1 MIISAAAFGLIVGGL
16 LGLVGGGGSI
26 LAVPAL
32 VYGVGLPLAAAIP
45 TSLVVVGASSAVAV
59 LPRLRNGVNWRLA
72 LIIGAAGTVTAYL
85 GAVVNRLLDP
95 KVLLLAFAAIMV
107 FAGIR
112 MLMPSTSVGG
122 ACALPGGGVNWRSCL
137 PKAIATGAV
146 VGFLTGLLG
155 VGGGFLIVPAL
166 TLVLGLPMAL
176 TVGTSLVIIV
186 INSAAG
192 FAAHLGDL
200 QIDWAV
206 TAAFAVTAMAASLAA
221 GRIGTGSRTGPQAWL
236 WNPGSGDR
244 RLRRRAGSPVLRGA
258 AREHKKAPE
267 DMSSGAFPILNACG
281 RAPAGS
287 HLPPEKPGEE
297 ALAGRLLLLVP
308 AATLGARDPAHDL
321 VDVLAAAR
329 PRRLLAFL
337 TCHRTAHLVAPLHE
351 WIVSSVYPLGYFG
364 GEYFPV
370 KMEGQSGVPGRV
382 RPSKE

>member
-1 MIISAAAFGLIVGGL
+1 MILSAAAFGLIVGGL

-59 LPRLRNGVNWRLA
+59 LPRLRTGVNWRLA

-85 GAVVNRLLDP
+85 GAMVNRLLDP
-95 KVLLLAFAAIMV
+95 KILLLAFAAIMV

-112 MLMPSTSVGG
+112 MLMPSKSVGG

-200 QIDWAV
+200 QIGWAV
-206 TAAFAVTAMAASLAA
+206 TAAFAGAAMVASLAA
-221 GRIGTGSRTGPQAWL
+221 GRIGTGIPDKVLKRGFGILVLVIAAYVAMQA
-236 WNPGSGDR
+236 
-244 RLRRRAGSPVLRGA
+244 LRS
-258 AREHKKAPE
+258 
-267 DMSSGAFPILNACG
+267 
-281 RAPAGS
+281 
-287 HLPPEKPGEE
+287 
-297 ALAGRLLLLVP
+297 
-308 AATLGARDPAHDL
+308 
-321 VDVLAAAR
+321 
-329 PRRLLAFL
+329 
-337 TCHRTAHLVAPLHE
+337 
-351 WIVSSVYPLGYFG
+351 
-364 GEYFPV
+364 
-370 KMEGQSGVPGRV
+370 
-382 RPSKE
+382 

>member
-1 MIISAAAFGLIVGGL
+1 MILTAAAFGLIVGGL

-59 LPRLRNGVNWRLA
+59 LPRLRGGVNWRLA
-72 LIIGAAGTVTAYL
+72 LIIGAAGTATAYL
-85 GAVVNRLLDP
+85 GAYVNRLLDP

-112 MLMPSTSVGG
+112 MMLPSRTSGG
-122 ACALPGGGVNWRSCL
+122 SCALPGGGVHWRSCL

-166 TLVLGLPMAL
+166 TLVLGLPMAV

-186 INSAAG
+186 INSIAG

-206 TAAFAVTAMAASLAA
+206 TAAFAGAAMAASL
-221 GRIGTGSRTGPQAWL
+221 
-236 WNPGSGDR
+236 
-244 RLRRRAGSPVLRGA
+244 V
-258 AREHKKAPE
+258 
-267 DMSSGAFPILNACG
+267 
-281 RAPAGS
+281 
-287 HLPPEKPGEE
+287 
-297 ALAGRLLLLVP
+297 AGRLGTNIPDKVLKRSFGVLVLLV
-308 AATLGARDPAHDL
+308 AAYVSVQA
-321 VDVLAAAR
+321 
-329 PRRLLAFL
+329 LL
-337 TCHRTAHLVAPLHE
+337 
-351 WIVSSVYPLGYFG
+351 S
-364 GEYFPV
+364 
-370 KMEGQSGVPGRV
+370 
-382 RPSKE
+382 

>member
-1 MIISAAAFGLIVGGL
+1 MLTAAAFGLIVGAL

-59 LPRLRNGVNWRLA
+59 LPRLRTGVNWRLA

-85 GAVVNRLLDP
+85 GAMVNRLLDP
-95 KVLLLAFAAIMV
+95 KILLLAFAAIMV
-107 FAGIR
+107 LAGVR
-112 MLMPSTSVGG
+112 MLMPSAAAGG
-122 ACALPGGGVNWRSCL
+122 ACALPGGGINWPSCL

-176 TVGTSLVIIV
+176 TVGTSLVIIA

-206 TAAFAVTAMAASLAA
+206 TAAFAVTAMAASVSA
-221 GRIGTGSRTGPQAWL
+221 GRIGLSIPDKAIKRGFGTL
-236 WNPGSGDR
+236 
-244 RLRRRAGSPVLRGA
+244 VLVIA
-258 AREHKKAPE
+258 VYV
-267 DMSSGAFPILNACG
+267 
-281 RAPAGS
+281 
-287 HLPPEKPGEE
+287 
-297 ALAGRLLLLVP
+297 ALQS
-308 AATLGARDPAHDL
+308 
-321 VDVLAAAR
+321 VL
-329 PRRLLAFL
+329 F
-337 TCHRTAHLVAPLHE
+337 
-351 WIVSSVYPLGYFG
+351 
-364 GEYFPV
+364 
-370 KMEGQSGVPGRV
+370 
-382 RPSKE
+382 